1 MGTNF
6 KSITWAS
13 WKTTDSL
20 DPEHFT
26 IFTAFI
32 LKPSWEYPVA
42 SAAMTIRR
50 GTKKI
55 LLRMSYESLR
65 TLFNVPEEYRERLDA
80 GHRQAIAQM
89 KDIIKQQ
96 KVYHKT
102 ADLSPGSCIVRTDT
116 GEIIAEAER
125 IMREA
130 KKEEPS

>member
-1 MGTNF
+1 MSGNF

-13 WKTTDSL
+13 WKAVDTFDHN
-20 DPEHFT
+20 HFT

-32 LKPSWEYPVA
+32 LKPSWEYPIA

-55 LLRMSYESLR
+55 LLRMSYDSLKK
-65 TLFNVPEEYRERLDA
+65 LFIIPGEYHERLDD
-80 GHRQAIAQM
+80 GHLHAVAQM

-125 IMREA
+125 IIREN
-130 KKEEPS
+130 EG